1 MKANDGLRGSL
12 FARQIGR
19 ESILGP
25 TLCLCCGPN
34 MICTCLL
41 LCFLP
46 RWAWAALSGGLCQ
59 HGDARTAV
67 KTSIPAQN
75 LSINKSFSRNDGAAS
90 LPQKQVEGDKIICK
104 VFQST
109 AMIFH
114 LVLPPLSF
122 FLDCRHCCA
131 FWNLNLFFFSRLKQ
145 SDYWLIKGPTSDQ
158 FRVYFYW
165 VNVVELT
172 T

>member
-1 MKANDGLRGSL
+1 MSGPYQSPAAGKETGDATFPGCCYQWSASVRTQRCVAYRHQACSFLMKANDGLRGSL

-67 KTSIPAQN
+67 KSSIPAQN
-75 LSINKSFSRNDGAAS
+75 SSINKCFSRRDGAS
-90 LPQKQVEGDKIICK
+90 TLPQKQVEGDKINCK
-104 VFQST
+104 VFQSK
-109 AMIFH
+109 ALILH
-114 LVLPPLSF
+114 LVFPPPLF
-122 FLDCRHCCA
+122 F
-131 FWNLNLFFFSRLKQ
+131 
-145 SDYWLIKGPTSDQ
+145 
-158 FRVYFYW
+158 
-165 VNVVELT
+165 
-172 T
+172 